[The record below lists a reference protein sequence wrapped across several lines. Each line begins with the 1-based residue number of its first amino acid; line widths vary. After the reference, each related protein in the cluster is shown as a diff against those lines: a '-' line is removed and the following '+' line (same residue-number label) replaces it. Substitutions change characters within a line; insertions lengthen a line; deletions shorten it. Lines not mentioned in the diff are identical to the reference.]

1 MHRKNLIVALLF
13 VVLSGI
19 LITGCSHVSTQNA
32 NTAGTEQPAAIS
44 ATIIVDDGTGAPKTY
59 PVQNLT
65 DATAFGALKAASQS
79 NGFDLQYDPPGQY
92 GVFVKGIVG
101 KTGNDKTFW
110 IYSVNGQEGQV
121 AADQMQL
128 QAEDT
133 VTWKYT
139 TSSAN

>member
-1 MHRKNLIVALLF
+1 MPRKYLIAGLLIVAL
-13 VVLSGI
+13 SGI
-19 LITGCSHVSTQNA
+19 IAVGYATRT
-32 NTAGTEQPAAIS
+32 TPGTNQSAPAAI
-44 ATIIVDDGTGAPKTY
+44 TVIVVVDDGTAPRTY
-59 PVQNLT
+59 PVTNLT
-65 DATAFGALKAASQS
+65 DTTAFGALKAASQS

-128 QAEDT
+128 RAEDT